1 MGIWTRGAPL
11 GAGAGGDVGAEPA
24 FQSRFL
30 DALSLVDVPDG
41 HDDDLELQVHDLD
54 SFHFNGGAG

>member
-24 FQSRFL
+24 FQPRFADVHGFV
-30 DALSLVDVPDG
+30 DAADG

-54 SFHFNGGAG
+54 SFHFYGGAG